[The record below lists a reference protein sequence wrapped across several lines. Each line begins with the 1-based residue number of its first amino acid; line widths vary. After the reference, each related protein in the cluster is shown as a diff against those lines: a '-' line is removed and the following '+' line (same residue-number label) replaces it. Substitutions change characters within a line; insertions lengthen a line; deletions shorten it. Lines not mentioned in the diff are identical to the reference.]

1 MEDYNFARIGKQMP
15 YRVPDGFFDGF
26 ESMIIDETRRRHRQ
40 GKHRTL
46 KFICRSIAG
55 AAAIALLII
64 AFHPVLPEEES
75 DFSEIILAFDSMT
88 DSDRNLMFELYDD
101 DIFINP

>member
-1 MEDYNFARIGKQMP
+1 MEDYNFDKIGKQMP
-15 YRVPDGFFDGF
+15 YRVPDGFFDSF
-26 ESMIIDETRRRHRQ
+26 EERIIGEVRRNRRQ
-40 GKHRTL
+40 GSHRTL
-46 KFICRSIAG
+46 RLICRSIAG

-75 DFSEIILAFDSMT
+75 DLSEIILAFDSMT

-101 DIFINP
+101 DIFINQ

>member
-15 YRVPDGFFDGF
+15 YRVPDGFFDSF
-26 ESMIIDETRRRHRQ
+26 EERILDEVRRNPRQ
-40 GKHRTL
+40 GRHSTL
-46 KFICRSIAG
+46 ELICRSIAG

-64 AFHPVLPEEES
+64 AFHPVLPEEKS

>member
-1 MEDYNFARIGKQMP
+1 MEDYNFDRIGKKMP
-15 YRVPDGFFDGF
+15 YRVPDGFFDSF
-26 ESMIIDETRRRHRQ
+26 EDKIIDEVRRDSRRNSR
-40 GKHRTL
+40 RTL

-55 AAAIALLII
+55 AAAIALLIVF
-64 AFHPVLPEEES
+64 FHPALQEEES